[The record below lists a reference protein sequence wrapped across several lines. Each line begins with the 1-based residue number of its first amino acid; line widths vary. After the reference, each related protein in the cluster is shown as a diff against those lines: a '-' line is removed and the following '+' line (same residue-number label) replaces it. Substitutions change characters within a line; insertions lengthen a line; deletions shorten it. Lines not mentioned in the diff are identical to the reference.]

1 MSLPNLQNNDYHL
14 WILKKQLTIENTF
27 VKEMF
32 FFQFMI
38 FWYDPSKFQPFSAK
52 NCSLPPI
59 SFRILD
65 FQAEPFKGF
74 SYSGPESDIYDV
86 SMSKKFAWPF
96 WPSWE
101 GRHMV
106 KMLDFLW
113 RSAKQFSALERGR
126 EKPKHVL
133 ESPDISQ
140 RLVDKNWELTLKAQT
155 KITKLYFW
163 PKS

>member
-1 MSLPNLQNNDYHL
+1 MVFEESAENGKYFCKANVDFFSIYDVLVWSQQIPTLLSN
-14 WILKKQLTIENTF
+14 ILFPTP
-27 VKEMF
+27 
-32 FFQFMI
+32 I
-38 FWYDPSKFQPFSAK
+38 F
-52 NCSLPPI
+52 
-59 SFRILD
+59 FRILD
-65 FQAEPFKGF
+65 FQAESFEGL
-74 SYSGPESDIYDV
+74 SYSRPDSDIYGV

-101 GRHMV
+101 GWNRV

-133 ESPDISQ
+133 ESPDISLP
-140 RLVDKNWELTLKAQT
+140 LVDKNWELTLKAET
-155 KITKLYFW
+155 KITKINFW

>member
-1 MSLPNLQNNDYHL
+1 MIFDGF
-14 WILKKQLTIENTF
+14 LKNQLLMENTF
-27 VKEMF
+27 VRQMLIF
-32 FFQFMI
+32 FNLQNI
-38 FWYDPSKFQPFSAK
+38 LAWSQQIPTLLSKNLLLNPNF
-52 NCSLPPI
+52 
-59 SFRILD
+59 FRILG
-65 FQAEPFKGF
+65 FQAEPFKGL
-74 SYSGPESDIYDV
+74 SCSRPDSDIYGV

-101 GRHMV
+101 GWNRV

-133 ESPDISQ
+133 ESPDISLP
-140 RLVDKNWELTLKAQT
+140 LVDKNWELTLKAET
-155 KITKLYFW
+155 KITKINFW